1 MNKKITV
8 NLALAIAI
16 IAMTVTFVI
25 TMLLSMNL
33 FDRTVSNVRAKE
45 VMYNKVAEIDKNVR
59 ANYYGEINNDS
70 LYDYLCAGYLA
81 GIGDKNATYYTA
93 KQYLELQNIRSGQ
106 VIGVGVDVVM
116 DTSGYARVVRCY
128 AGSPAAQ
135 AGVEKNWFITKI
147 DENDVKRLSL
157 TQVNSLLRGE
167 EGTTVTLTVLSATGE
182 EQTIELQRRT
192 YDMPS
197 IEYTIPSGKTTG
209 YIQIVNFNSNTA
221 EEVQAAIDAMRASE
235 TPINSL
241 VFDVR
246 NTTTGELADVMDV
259 IDLLCPV
266 GPIASQQN
274 KDGSVTVLDTSGS
287 DEVDL
292 PMAVLVN
299 GSTSYTGE
307 LFAVSIREFGKGK
320 VVGTQT
326 AGKGTIQCTPVT
338 LSDGSAISYTVGILL
353 DKEGNSF
360 DGTGVTPDVEISLK
374 PDEEANFYSFTVDT
388 DPQITKA
395 LEAVTAL
402 VSSQSAQSGDAA
414 SSSASTPAA

>member
-70 LYDYLCAGYLA
+70 LYDYLCAGYIA

-93 KQYLELQNIRSGQ
+93 KQYLELQGIQNGQ
-106 VIGVGVDVVM
+106 VIGVGVDVVL
-116 DTSGYARVVRCY
+116 DTSGYARVIRCY
-128 AGSPAAQ
+128 DGSPAAQ
-135 AGVEKNWFITKI
+135 AGVAKNWFITKI
-147 DENDVKRLSL
+147 GDSDVKRLSL
-157 TQVNSLLRGE
+157 TQINSLLRGE
-167 EGTTVTLTVLSATGE
+167 EGTTVTLTVLNPSGE
-182 EQTIELQRRT
+182 EQTIEVQRRT
-192 YDMPS
+192 YDMPT
-197 IEYTIPSGKTTG
+197 ITYTVPEGKTTG
-209 YIQIVNFNSNTA
+209 YIQIYQFNSNTA
-221 EEVQAAIDAMRASE
+221 SEVQTAIETMQAS
-235 TPINSL
+235 TQLQAL
-241 VFDVR
+241 VFDMR
-246 NTTTGELADVMDV
+246 NTSGGELDDVMDV

-274 KDGSVTVLDTSGS
+274 KDGTVTVLDTSDS
-287 DEVDL
+287 KEVDL

-299 GSTSYTGE
+299 GNTSYTGE
-307 LFAVSIREFGKGK
+307 LFAVSLREFGKGK

-360 DGTGVTPDVEISLK
+360 DGTGITPDVEIALK
-374 PDEEANFYSFTVDT
+374 ADEEANFYSLTVET
-388 DPQITKA
+388 DPQISKA
-395 LEAVTAL
+395 FEAVTAM
-402 VSSQSAQSGDAA
+402 VSSRSAQSGAAA
-414 SSSASTPAA
+414 SSAGTPAA

>member
-70 LYDYLCAGYLA
+70 LYDYLCAGYIA

-167 EGTTVTLTVLSATGE
+167 EGTTVTLTVLSAAGE
-182 EQTIELQRRT
+182 EQTIELQRRI

-197 IEYTIPSGKTTG
+197 IEYAIPSGKTTG

-235 TPINSL
+235 TPIDSL
-241 VFDVR
+241 VLDVR

-274 KDGSVTVLDTSGS
+274 KDGSVTVLDTSDS

-299 GSTSYTGE
+299 GGTSYTGE
-307 LFAVSIREFGKGK
+307 LFAVSIREFGKGR

-338 LSDGSAISYTVGILL
+338 LSDGSAISYTVGVLL

-360 DGTGVTPDVEISLK
+360 DGTGVAPDVEISLK

-402 VSSQSAQSGDAA
+402 VSSQSVQSGDAA
-414 SSSASTPAA
+414 SSSASAPAA

>member
-70 LYDYLCAGYLA
+70 LYDYLCAGYIA

-135 AGVEKNWFITKI
+135 AGVEKNWFITQI

-167 EGTTVTLTVLSATGE
+167 EGTTVTLTVLSAAGE
-182 EQTIELQRRT
+182 EQTIELQRRI

-197 IEYTIPSGKTTG
+197 IEYAIPSGKTTG

-235 TPINSL
+235 TPIDSL
-241 VFDVR
+241 VLDVR
-246 NTTTGELADVMDV
+246 GTSSGELADVMDV

-274 KDGSVTVLDTSGS
+274 KDGSVNVLDTSDS
-287 DEVDL
+287 NEVDL

-299 GSTSYTGE
+299 GGTSYTGE
-307 LFAVSIREFGKGK
+307 LFAVSIREFGKGR

-338 LSDGSAISYTVGILL
+338 LSDGSAISYTVGVLL

-360 DGTGVTPDVEISLK
+360 DGTGIAPDVEISLK

-402 VSSQSAQSGDAA
+402 VSSQSVQSGDAA
-414 SSSASTPAA
+414 SSSAPAA